1 MAKPDKVEN
10 KIENKDQKVEK
21 SSKKVNKSSYSKKKK
36 TKKNILNGIAYVQS
50 TFNNTII
57 SIADTNGNVVSWASA
72 GQKGFKG
79 SRKSTPYAA
88 QVAADSAAAKALE
101 YGMKTL
107 SVEVKGPGSGRE
119 TALRALQARGF
130 KILSIKDTTPMPHNG
145 TRPPIKPSK
154 LDVKIS
160 EDLTKATIVA
170 EPLEKGYGLT
180 LGNSLRR
187 ILLSSIR
194 GAAVNSIQIDGV
206 LHEFTS
212 IKGVRED
219 VTDIVL
225 NVKSLALKSL
235 SEGTKKLVLDA
246 KGPGEIK
253 ASDITPT
260 ADVEI
265 LNPDLV
271 ICNLDEKT
279 NFHMEMNINTG
290 KGYVPAE
297 LNKPEEPPLGLIAID
312 SLYSPVKKVSYSVS
326 TAREGKALDYDKLTM
341 IVETNGSISAEDA
354 VAYSARIFQDQLK
367 MFVNFD
373 EPVEAPIKEVSS
385 EPEFNKNLL
394 RKVDELELSVRSMNC
409 LKNDNIIYIGDLV
422 QKSEGEMLRTPNFGR
437 KSLNEIKEVLT
448 AMSLYLGMEIP
459 NWPPD
464 NIAEMSKKLEE
475 AI

>member
-1 MAKPDKVEN
+1 MDNLEVNVKN
-10 KIENKDQKVEK
+10 WK
-21 SSKKVNKSSYSKKKK
+21 S
-36 TKKNILNGIAYVQS
+36 L
-50 TFNNTII
+50 
-57 SIADTNGNVVSWASA
+57 
-72 GQKGFKG
+72 
-79 SRKSTPYAA
+79 
-88 QVAADSAAAKALE
+88 
-101 YGMKTL
+101 
-107 SVEVKGPGSGRE
+107 
-119 TALRALQARGF
+119 
-130 KILSIKDTTPMPHNG
+130 
-145 TRPPIKPSK
+145 IKPAK
-154 LDVKIS
+154 LDVKLS
-160 EDLTKATIVA
+160 DDKTIAKIIA

-194 GAAVNSIQIDGV
+194 GAAVTSIQIDGV

-225 NVKSLALKSL
+225 NIKSLALKSS
-235 SEGTKKLVLDA
+235 SEGNKKLVLDA

-253 ASDITPT
+253 ASDISPVT
-260 ADVEI
+260 DIEI
-265 LNPDLV
+265 LNPNLV
-271 ICNLDEKT
+271 ICNLDENT
-279 NFHMEMNINTG
+279 NFHMEMNVGTG
-290 KGYVPAE
+290 KGYVSAD
-297 LNKPEEPPLGLIAID
+297 LNKPEEPPLGLIPID
-312 SLYSPVKKVSYSVS
+312 SLFSPVKKVSYTVS

-341 IVETNGSISAEDA
+341 EVETNGSISAEDA
-354 VAYSARIFQDQLK
+354 VAYAARIFQDQLG

-373 EPVEAPIKEVSS
+373 EPKEVITKEQPT

-448 AMSLYLGMEIP
+448 GMSLYLGMEIP

-464 NIAEMSKKLEE
+464 NIAELSKKLEE

>member
-1 MAKPDKVEN
+1 MQTENVNVKNWKSLLKP
-10 KIENKDQKVEK
+10 
-21 SSKKVNKSSYSKKKK
+21 
-36 TKKNILNGIAYVQS
+36 A
-50 TFNNTII
+50 
-57 SIADTNGNVVSWASA
+57 
-72 GQKGFKG
+72 
-79 SRKSTPYAA
+79 
-88 QVAADSAAAKALE
+88 
-101 YGMKTL
+101 
-107 SVEVKGPGSGRE
+107 
-119 TALRALQARGF
+119 
-130 KILSIKDTTPMPHNG
+130 
-145 TRPPIKPSK
+145 K
-154 LDVKIS
+154 LDLQLSDDKS
-160 EDLTKATIVA
+160 YAKIVA

-194 GAAVNSIQIDGV
+194 GAAVTAIQIDGV

-225 NVKSLALKSL
+225 NVKSLDLKGSF
-235 SEGTKKLVLDA
+235 EGSKKLILDA

-253 ASDITPT
+253 ASDITSV

-271 ICNLDEKT
+271 ICNLDENT
-279 NFHMEMNINTG
+279 SFHMEMTVGNG
-290 KGYVPAE
+290 KGYVPAVM
-297 LNKPEEPPLGLIAID
+297 NKPEEPPLGLIPID
-312 SLYSPVKKVSYSVS
+312 SLFSPVKKVSYSIS

-341 IVETNGSISAEDA
+341 EVQTNGSISAEDA
-354 VAYSARIFQDQLK
+354 VAYSAKIFQDQLS
-367 MFVNFD
+367 MFINFD
-373 EPVEAPIKEVSS
+373 EPQEVTIREKPS

-437 KSLNEIKEVLT
+437 KSLNEIKEVLNG
-448 AMSLYLGMEIP
+448 MSLYLGMEIP

-464 NIAEMSKKLEE
+464 NIAELSKKLEE